1 MAAYTL
7 TVREGPRVERT
18 KHKTLAG
25 AVEELRRRTEQLRAE
40 GGLPGVSM
48 LRDFG
53 PEQLVKARLEISTGS
68 LLRKREA
75 GVDLMGDGSLVPFA
89 GGLVRK
95 PLKDAGPD
103 DYEQAI
109 TAVLRQ

>member
-1 MAAYTL
+1 ML
-7 TVREGPRVERT
+7 TVRAGPRVERT
-18 KHKTLAG
+18 KHETLAG
-25 AVEELRRRTEQLRAE
+25 AVEELRRRTDELRAE

-75 GVDLMGDGSLVPFA
+75 GVDLMGDGSIVPFA
-89 GGLVRK
+89 GGIVRK
-95 PLKDAGPD
+95 PLQDAGPE

-109 TAVLRQ
+109 AAALRQ